1 MTQQDA
7 QNGQDNLAQ
16 ILKEYGQ
23 AMVRVGQLENELAL
37 AKQDAQIQRQD
48 DSPVKVQPQKEVMDL
63 ELKLEGREQ
72 DLVALRLQLETTQ
85 AELTETKNKLK
96 LAAEGNYIRHRK
108 NKEKRSGLKRLLMG
122 RD

>member
-1 MTQQDA
+1 MTLQDQQND
-7 QNGQDNLAQ
+7 QDNLAQ

-63 ELKLEGREQ
+63 ELKL
-72 DLVALRLQLETTQ
+72 
-85 AELTETKNKLK
+85 
-96 LAAEGNYIRHRK
+96 
-108 NKEKRSGLKRLLMG
+108 
-122 RD
+122 

>member
-48 DSPVKVQPQKEVMDL
+48 NSPVKVQPQKEVMDL

>member
-72 DLVALRLQLETTQ
+72 ELVALRLQLETTQ

>member
-1 MTQQDA
+1 MTLQDP
-7 QNGQDNLAQ
+7 QNDQDNLAQ

-23 AMVRVGQLENELAL
+23 AMIRVGQLENELAL
-37 AKQDAQIQRQD
+37 ANQHAQLQKQD
-48 DSPVKVQPQKEVMDL
+48 DSPVKVQPQKEVLDL
-63 ELKLEGREQ
+63 ELKLQGREQ
-72 DLVALRLQLETTQ
+72 EVVAVRLQLETTQ
-85 AELTETKNKLK
+85 AELTDTKNKLK